1 VARPVTQPV
10 RRPWWIPPFLGRIPP
25 VGEAQLRLL
34 GMVSLAL
41 FFESYDL
48 SMGTS
53 ALKHI
58 AEDLGIGEDRLGG
71 TLSAIRLGAIPAFL
85 LAPFAD
91 RIGRR
96 RVFLACVVAS
106 SLTTFATAFVRTTEE
121 FVVMQMVTRTALVLG
136 AVVAIVIVA
145 EEFPAGHRGWALG
158 MLGALS
164 ACGHG
169 LGAALFAQIESLP
182 YGWRALYALGVV
194 PLVFWPR
201 FRAGVVETTRFRD
214 HAATWISRGPL
225 RDWLGPIVALA
236 RRHPGRALAMAAVAG
251 LLGIG
256 EVSAFQFTGYYAQR
270 AHGWSP
276 GDYSI
281 MVLTGGGVGIVGNIV
296 AGRLGD
302 RIGRRRVGAL
312 FLCLMPAAAILF
324 YNGPGWTLPIGF
336 AGFVFCA
343 TAAGVIVRAF
353 STELFPTSH
362 RGTSTGWAQLLQ
374 TLGWAAGL
382 WLVGVGSDSLQDLAI
397 RTSQLACVTVVAA
410 ALLLLLPETHQR
422 ELESLSLEGGL

>member
-1 VARPVTQPV
+1 MK
-10 RRPWWIPPFLGRIPP
+10 RPWWIPPFLGRVPP
-25 VGEAQLRLL
+25 VGDRALRLL
-34 GMVSLAL
+34 GLVSLAL

-58 AEDLGIGEDRLGG
+58 ADSLHISDADLGRTLG
-71 TLSAIRLGAIPAFL
+71 TIRLGAVPAFL

-96 RVFLACVVAS
+96 RVFLACVLAG
-106 SLTTFATAFVRTTEE
+106 SLTTFATALVQSTAG
-121 FVVMQMVTRTALVLG
+121 FVVAQMATRTALVLA

-145 EEFPAGHRGWALG
+145 EEFPAEHRGWALG

-169 LGAALFAQIESLP
+169 LGAALFAAIDHLP
-182 YGWRALYALGVV
+182 YGWRALYAIGVLPV
-194 PLVFWPR
+194 CFWGR
-201 FRAGVVETTRFRD
+201 FRHGIPETTRFQN
-214 HAATWISRGPL
+214 HAAARRPHRGLLAWAGPL
-225 RDWLGPIVALA
+225 VALA
-236 RRHPGRALAMAAVAG
+236 RTHPGRVAAMAGVAG
-251 LLGIG
+251 LLGVG
-256 EVSAFQFTGYYAQR
+256 EVAAFQFTSYYALG
-270 AHGWSP
+270 AHGWTP
-276 GDYSI
+276 AEYSA
-281 MVLTGGGVGIVGNIV
+281 MVLLGGGVGIVGNVV

-302 RIGRRRVGAL
+302 RVGRLRVGAAFLAVLPL
-312 FLCLMPAAAILF
+312 FAILF
-324 YNGPGWTLPIGF
+324 YNGPGWTMPIGF

-343 TAAGVIVRAF
+343 TAGGVVVRAL

-382 WLVGVGSDSLQDLAI
+382 MLVGAGAESVHDIARNTSRLVLA
-397 RTSQLACVTVVAA
+397 TVVAA
-410 ALLLLLPETHQR
+410 GLLFALPETHRR
-422 ELESLSLEGGL
+422 ELESLSCEERG

>member
-1 VARPVTQPV
+1 V
-10 RRPWWIPPFLGRIPP
+10 RRPWWIPPFLGRLP
-25 VGEAQLRLL
+25 ELEERQLTLL
-34 GMVSLAL
+34 GLVALAM

-48 SMGTS
+48 SMSTS

-58 AEDLGIGEDRLGG
+58 ADELAISQADLGS
-71 TLSAIRLGAIPAFL
+71 TLSLIRLGAIPAFL

-96 RVFLACVVAS
+96 RIFLACVLAGS
-106 SLTTFATAFVRTTEE
+106 ATTLGTALVQTTAQFVL
-121 FVVMQMVTRTALVLG
+121 MQMLTRTALILG
-136 AVVAIVIVA
+136 AIVAIVIVA
-145 EEFPAGHRGWALG
+145 EEFPADSRGWALG

-169 LGAALFAQIESLP
+169 LGALLFAAIDHLP
-182 YGWRALYALGVV
+182 YGWRALYAFGFM
-194 PLVFWPR
+194 PLLFWPQ
-201 FRAGVVETTRFRD
+201 FREGVVETARFRR
-214 HAATWISRGPL
+214 HAATRRSRGPL
-225 RDWLGPIVALA
+225 RDWFEPMVALVRAHPA
-236 RRHPGRALAMAAVAG
+236 RTAGMAAVAA
-251 LLGIG
+251 LLGVG
-256 EVSAFQFTGYYAQR
+256 EVSAFAFSSFYAQS

-276 GDYSI
+276 GQYSA
-281 MVLTGGGVGIVGNIV
+281 MVLAGGGVGIVGNVV
-296 AGRLGD
+296 AGKLGD

-312 FLCLMPAAAILF
+312 FLALLPAFAILF

-362 RGTSTGWAQLLQ
+362 RGTSAGWAQLLQ

-382 WLVGVGSDSLQDLAI
+382 ALVGTGDIAS
-397 RTSQLACVTVVAA
+397 RTSVLACMTVVGAG
-410 ALLLLLPETHQR
+410 LLLTLPETHRR
-422 ELESLSLEGGL
+422 ELEALSHEDIP